1 MGPLVEKCCP
11 LWNGPM
17 TEIKR
22 FGEDLIR
29 CIECNRCTWPDS
41 EESVLMELCEDDVHL
56 VKVTVAQR

>member
-1 MGPLVEKCCP
+1 
-11 LWNGPM
+11 M